1 MSLAKAG
8 DTVKVHYTGTLDD
21 GTLFDSSEER
31 EPLEFQLGNG
41 RVIAGFEDAVV
52 GMSVGE
58 SRTTR
63 IASEDA
69 YGVHHTEMVLQV
81 PRGQFPSNI
90 EPELNQ
96 QLQLQQPDGTA
107 FAVTVTNIEDN
118 IITLDANH
126 PLAGQALN
134 FEIRLVEIAEA

>member
-1 MSLAKAG
+1 MSPAKQG

-31 EPLEFQLGNG
+31 EPLEFEIGSG
-41 RVIAGFEDAVV
+41 RIIAGFEAAVI
-52 GMSVGE
+52 GMNVGE
-58 SRTTR
+58 SKPTR
-63 IASEDA
+63 IASEEA
-69 YGVHHTEMVLQV
+69 YGVHHPEMVLQV
-81 PRGQFPSNI
+81 PRSQFPAGI

-107 FAVTVTNIEDN
+107 FAVTITKIENN

-134 FEIRLVEIAEA
+134 FEIRLVDIA